1 MYTLRPNWDNA
12 RALETLET
20 VTVAVTRCSR
30 DFQYLWANQAYANWI
45 QRPLGEVIGR
55 PISEVLGK
63 DAFEAL
69 LPHFK
74 RVLAGEEVH
83 YEQETNFQGIDQRW
97 ISATYTPTLD
107 PNGIADGWVAVVV
120 DITERRRAEQALCE
134 SEERLRLAAK
144 AGRMFAYSW
153 DAATDVIERS
163 GESAEILGVEQK
175 AAATGSAISAMVH
188 PADKERLEA
197 ALAKLSVDNP
207 RLQITYRMTRPDGAV
222 IWLERNS
229 CAYFDEHGKIKR
241 IIGMVLDVTE
251 RSRAEEALRKSEE
264 RLRMAQW
271 VARIGTFDLNIR
283 TGVDIWPPETEAL
296 YGLPPGGFGGTLTA
310 FENLIHPDDRQR
322 VIEITRE
329 MMRTGQP
336 TEAEWRVVWPDGS
349 VHWIAGRGQVFM
361 DDCGEPS
368 RMLGVNIDVTD
379 RKLAEHELATAS
391 ERLRLAIDSGS
402 VGGWDYDVKDGKTV
416 LFGMAHAQLGMSPDE
431 ASGSREDFWDYVH
444 EDDSER
450 YRSAI
455 AAARE
460 KKEHFDGEFR
470 VVWRDGTIRWL
481 RTRGR
486 YYYTADGDPER
497 LLGIS
502 VDITERKQAE
512 QTLRESE
519 QRLRL
524 ATQAGRMYA
533 YDWDAATN
541 VVVRSSEHVKILGL
555 TEPLDFSQQQFV
567 DKVHP
572 DDRPKF
578 LAAVA
583 GLTPENPTGEVTYRA
598 LAPDGSLVWLKS
610 NGCGFFDAEG
620 RLLRVIGMVADI
632 TDQKRAEEIV
642 SGMTRKL
649 VEAQEQERTRIA
661 RELHDDINQRLV
673 LLGFEL
679 NQLRKKHND
688 LPSEVRDRMVELEQ
702 MTTDLC
708 TGVYAL
714 SHELHFSTL
723 DLLGLPKGMSSWCK
737 AFGDRHKIE
746 IDFKNGDVPKLPQEI
761 SLCLFRVLQEAVRN
775 AARHSGVKRIEVE
788 LADKLGEIHLIASDS
803 GRGFDIKTAKQRG
816 GLGLTSMQERVRL
829 VGGTITIDSKP
840 LAGTTVHV
848 RVPFRSARDYRFQ
861 ATPD

>member
-1 MYTLRPNWDNA
+1 MCTFHPNWDNA

-20 VTVAVTRCSR
+20 VTKQMAVAVTRCSR

-74 RVLAGEEVH
+74 RVLAGEKVH
-83 YEQETNFQGIDQRW
+83 YEQETNFRGIGQRW

-120 DITERRRAEQALCE
+120 DITERGRAEQALCE

-144 AGRMFAYSW
+144 AGSMFAYSW

-322 VIEITRE
+322 VIELTRE

-431 ASGSREDFWDYVH
+431 ASGSRENFWDHVH
-444 EDDSER
+444 EDDCER

-486 YYYTADGDPER
+486 YYYTEDGDPER

-524 ATQAGRMYA
+524 ATQAGRTRM
-533 YDWDAATN
+533 
-541 VVVRSSEHVKILGL
+541 
-555 TEPLDFSQQQFV
+555 
-567 DKVHP
+567 
-572 DDRPKF
+572 
-578 LAAVA
+578 
-583 GLTPENPTGEVTYRA
+583 TGMPR
-598 LAPDGSLVWLKS
+598 
-610 NGCGFFDAEG
+610 
-620 RLLRVIGMVADI
+620 
-632 TDQKRAEEIV
+632 
-642 SGMTRKL
+642 
-649 VEAQEQERTRIA
+649 RT
-661 RELHDDINQRLV
+661 
-673 LLGFEL
+673 
-679 NQLRKKHND
+679 
-688 LPSEVRDRMVELEQ
+688 
-702 MTTDLC
+702 
-708 TGVYAL
+708 
-714 SHELHFSTL
+714 
-723 DLLGLPKGMSSWCK
+723 
-737 AFGDRHKIE
+737 
-746 IDFKNGDVPKLPQEI
+746 
-761 SLCLFRVLQEAVRN
+761 
-775 AARHSGVKRIEVE
+775 
-788 LADKLGEIHLIASDS
+788 
-803 GRGFDIKTAKQRG
+803 
-816 GLGLTSMQERVRL
+816 
-829 VGGTITIDSKP
+829 
-840 LAGTTVHV
+840 
-848 RVPFRSARDYRFQ
+848 
-861 ATPD
+861 

>member
-1 MYTLRPNWDNA
+1 MSTFRSNVDNA
-12 RALETLET
+12 QALDTLETLT
-20 VTVAVTRCSR
+20 KQMGVAVTRCSR
-30 DFQYLWANQAYANWI
+30 DFRHLWANQAYANWI
-45 QRPLGEVIGR
+45 QRPLSEVVGR

-63 DAFEAL
+63 DAFECL
-69 LPHFK
+69 LPHFN
-74 RVLAGEEVH
+74 RVLAGEEVQ
-83 YEQETNFQGIDQRW
+83 YEQETNFRGVGPRW

-107 PNGIADGWVAVVV
+107 PNGITDGWVAVVV

-175 AAATGSAISAMVH
+175 AAATGSAILAMVY
-188 PADKERLEA
+188 PADKDRLEA
-197 ALAKLSVDNP
+197 ALAKLSVENS
-207 RLQITYRMTRPDGAV
+207 RLQITYRMIRPDGAV
-222 IWLERNS
+222 IWVERNS

-241 IIGMVLDVTE
+241 IIGMVRDVTE
-251 RSRAEEALRKSEE
+251 RRQAEEALRKSEE

-283 TGVDIWPPETEAL
+283 TGVAIWPPETEAL

-322 VIEITRE
+322 VIELTRE

-336 TEAEWRVVWPDGS
+336 TEGEWRVVWPDGS

-361 DDCGEPS
+361 DDYGEPS

-379 RKLAEHELATAS
+379 RKLAEQELATAS
-391 ERLRLAIDSGS
+391 ERLHLAIDSGS
-402 VGGWDYDVKDGKTV
+402 VGGWDFDVRTRRNAW
-416 LFGMAHAQLGMSPDE
+416 FGRAHEQLGLAPDE
-431 ASGSREDFWDYVH
+431 SSKLPQEFWAHVH
-444 EDDSER
+444 EDDRER
-450 YRSAI
+450 LQNALQLAKDRHEEFAQ
-455 AAARE
+455 
-460 KKEHFDGEFR
+460 EFR
-470 VVWRDGTIRWL
+470 VIWRDGTIHWL
-481 RTRGR
+481 RSRGR
-486 YYYTADGDPER
+486 YYYAADGSPER
-497 LLGIS
+497 MLGIS
-502 VDITERKQAE
+502 VDITESKHADQA
-512 QTLRESE
+512 LRESE

-533 YDWDAATN
+533 YDWDVTTN
-541 VVVRSSEHVKILGL
+541 LVVRSSEHVKILGL
-555 TEPLDFSQQQFV
+555 AEPLRFSQGQFV
-567 DKVHP
+567 EKVHP
-572 DDRPKF
+572 DDRSKF

-583 GLTPENPTGEVTYRA
+583 ALTPENPTGEVTYRA
-598 LAPDGSLVWLKS
+598 LALDGSFVWLKS
-610 NGCGFFDAEG
+610 NGCGFFDTEG
-620 RLLRVIGMVADI
+620 KLLRVIGMVADI
-632 TDQKRAEEIV
+632 TDQKLAEETV

-679 NQLRKKHND
+679 NQLREKHNG
-688 LPSEVRDRMVELEQ
+688 LPSEVRDRMVELEK
-702 MTTDLC
+702 MTADLC

-746 IDFKNGDVPKLPQEI
+746 IDFKNGDVPQLPQEI
-761 SLCLFRVLQEAVRN
+761 SLCLFRILQEAARN
-775 AARHSGVKRIEVE
+775 AAKHSGGKRIDVQLAQRSGE
-788 LADKLGEIHLIASDS
+788 LHLIVSDS
-803 GRGFDIKTAKQRG
+803 GRGFDIKAAKQRG

-829 VGGTITIDSKP
+829 VGGTIVIDSKP
-840 LAGTTVHV
+840 LMGTTVHV
-848 RVPFRSARDYRFQ
+848 RVPFKAERDY
-861 ATPD
+861 PC